1 MSRRLKIGCGV
12 ILVLTVAGIVVP
24 LRMLKARIVEVEVE
38 PVARADI
45 SETVAA
51 VPVAGQ
57 PAGMVKPDEV
67 KVIPKVGGEL
77 VQLLVEEGDRVSVGE
92 VIAYLDSR
100 SVQADLRQAQEMAVA
115 AQARAAQAAT
125 DLRAAPTRA
134 ETAVEEA
141 RAAAEQAQARYKT
154 ALRGA
159 RKEEIERAQQ
169 AVVQAQKDLDEAE
182 ASLATVKRGAR
193 PEEIESAK
201 AALDQA
207 NAQADSADA
216 NLRLLQAGGRSEEV
230 AQAKAALDEAES
242 QLALRKQELASQ
254 KQLAEG
260 GYVSANALKA
270 AQAACDAAV
279 ASRDSANERLALA
292 KQPHRPEEIEQAQA
306 AQRQAQAAVKR
317 AQHDLDLLRTRTTP
331 EDLATAQARRD
342 SADSRL
348 RSARAQL
355 RLTESQTTPEDL
367 QAAAAAFQQ
376 SKASARRAEAD
387 RVSVREAEQNL
398 QMLEADWRRAQA
410 ALEQAAERAGY
421 TTITAPIS
429 GIVTRINSKKGEY
442 VQGGAVPLPSAEIAM
457 LVITATDRVWIECNI
472 DEADIADVKVGQEAQ
487 IYLGKGAEMKGRV
500 EQISPS
506 VRQVQGDVR
515 TFAVKLAV
523 EGDTETLRS
532 GMSVDVDIVTKA
544 NKDVVSVPSFSVFDD
559 KEGKFYVYVVE
570 DNVAKKREI
579 TKGAEGIERT
589 EVKTGVKVGERVVT
603 SLEAKGLRDGKKVKI
618 KTESEGK
625 EKGKPKAG
633 EEEKEEKD
641 EGGVRVRIGTK

>member
-12 ILVLTVAGIVVP
+12 VLVLTAAGVVIP
-24 LRMLKARIVEVEVE
+24 LRMVKARIVEVEVE

-45 SETVAA
+45 NETVAA

-77 VQLLVEEGDRVSVGE
+77 VQLLVEEGDRVSAGQ

-100 SVQADLRQAQEMAVA
+100 SVQADLRQAQETAVA

-134 ETAVEEA
+134 QTAVDEA
-141 RAAAEQAQARYKT
+141 RAAAEQAEARYKT

-159 RKEEIERAQQ
+159 RQEEIERSQQ
-169 AVVQAQKDLDEAE
+169 AVVQAQKDLTEAE
-182 ASLATVKRGAR
+182 ASLATVRRGAR
-193 PEEIESAK
+193 PEEIASAK

-207 NAQADSADA
+207 TAQADSASA
-216 NLRLLQAGGRSEEV
+216 NLRLLQAGPRPEEV

-242 QLALRKQELASQ
+242 QFALRKQELESQ
-254 KQLAEG
+254 KKLAEG
-260 GYVSANALKA
+260 GHISANALKA
-270 AQAACDAAV
+270 AGAAYDAAV
-279 ASRDSANERLALA
+279 AGRDTATQRLALA
-292 KQPHRPEEIEQAQA
+292 NQPHRPEEIEQAQA
-306 AQRQAQAAVKR
+306 AERQAQAAVRR
-317 AQHDLDLLRTRTTP
+317 AQHDLDLVNTRTTQ
-331 EDLATAQARRD
+331 EDLDTAQARRD
-342 SADSRL
+342 SAESRL
-348 RSARAQL
+348 KSARAQL

-367 QAAAAAFQQ
+367 RVAAAASEQ
-376 SKASARRAEAD
+376 SKASARRAEAE
-387 RVSVREAEQNL
+387 RVSVREAELNV

-429 GIVTRINSKKGEY
+429 GIVTRVNSKKGEY

-457 LVITATDRVWIECNI
+457 LVITATDRVWIECNV
-472 DEADIADVKVGQEAQ
+472 DEADIGDVEVGQQAL
-487 IYLGKGAEMKGRV
+487 IYLGEGRELKGRV

-506 VRQVQGDVR
+506 VRLVQGDVR

-523 EGDTETLRS
+523 EGGGEALRS

-544 NKDVVSVPSFSVFDD
+544 NRDVVSVPSFSVFDD
-559 KEGKFYVYVVE
+559 KEGKYYVYVFE
-570 DNVAKKREI
+570 EGVAKKREI

-589 EVKTGVKVGERVVT
+589 EIKKGVKVGEQVVT
-603 SLEAKGLRDGKKVKI
+603 SLEAKGLKDGKKVKV
-618 KTESEGK
+618 KTEET
-625 EKGKPKAG
+625 KGKPKAADEG
-633 EEEKEEKD
+633 KDEEEK
-641 EGGVRVRIGTK
+641 GGMKVEIGTK